1 MKISLKGQASDI
13 IVKIEFLK
21 VSGLFDAFVEKCPLE
36 YKRPNAPDKRD
47 VMGTL
52 ILSILTGHKRY
63 AHVAVRS
70 LKYSNA
76 WNSPSKSNA

>member
-21 VSGLFDAFVEKCPLE
+21 VSGLVGAVVGKVPLE
-36 YKRPNAPDKRD
+36 DDRPDAADERD